1 MSVYKTLTLVLVS
14 RIGFEPMTPSL
25 KVNYTTTNSS
35 QIGNN
40 FNYDGRFMNL
50 KAYIFGKIQYG
61 KMDTLWTPKTFLKSV
76 RFFKKK

>member
-1 MSVYKTLTLVLVS
+1 MHCLVS

-40 FNYDGRFMNL
+40 FTIDGRFMNL
-50 KAYIFGKIQYG
+50 KAYIFGKIR
-61 KMDTLWTPKTFLKSV
+61 MENRTLCGHLKH
-76 RFFKKK
+76 F

>member
-1 MSVYKTLTLVLVS
+1 MS

-40 FNYDGRFMNL
+40 FIIDGRFINL
-50 KAYIFGKIQYG
+50 KAYIFGKIRME
-61 KMDTLWTPKTFLKSV
+61 KWTLCGHLKH
-76 RFFKKK
+76 F

>member
-1 MSVYKTLTLVLVS
+1 MVLVS

-40 FNYDGRFMNL
+40 FTFDGRFMNL
-50 KAYIFGKIQYG
+50 KAYIYEKIPYA
-61 KMDTLWTPKTFLKSV
+61 KLDTLCTLLKVFTFLKSV
-76 RFFKKK
+76 YFFKK